1 MLTFF
6 EYVAKKDFY
15 ESLVPEFG
23 QSRFDCQENL
33 ENLFLWYSQNLDKK
47 QEFYE
52 RLDKNIR
59 NCFKHNLAAYQKPMV
74 DKNIVDS
81 ENVINSTLIRI
92 HNTVEEKI
100 KTGDLNYKTIS
111 GLVSTMIRR
120 SVIDIMRS
128 DTRAKRKGVLGF
140 NTVGTDRE
148 PRSLAGDPSLEKFG
162 LDDLLRVPNL
172 NPRQKIILTRRS
184 EGAKNQDIAAE
195 LNLRPPYT
203 TILYNDAKDKIR
215 KYYGIDAYTGNSE
228 EEY

>member
-1 MLTFF
+1 MLSFF
-6 EYVAKKDFY
+6 EYVARKDFY
-15 ESLVPEFG
+15 ESVVPEFG

-33 ENLFLWYSQNLDKK
+33 EKLFSWYSDNLGEKE
-47 QEFYE
+47 EFYD
-52 RLDKNIR
+52 RLNNNIKD
-59 NCFKHNLAAYQKPMV
+59 CFKHSLAAYQKPMV

-92 HNTVEEKI
+92 HNTIEEKI
-100 KTGDLNYKTIS
+100 KTGDLNYETIS

-128 DTRAKRKGVLGF
+128 DGRAKRKGVLGF

-148 PRSLAGDPSLEKFG
+148 PSSLVGDPAFEKMG
-162 LDDLLRVPNL
+162 LNDLLSVPNL
-172 NPRQKIILTRRS
+172 SPRQKIILTRRS

-203 TILYNDAKDKIR
+203 TTLYNDAKDKIR
-215 KYYGIDAYTGNSE
+215 KHYGLGAYIGNSE
-228 EEY
+228 E

>member
-1 MLTFF
+1 MLRFF
-6 EYVAKKDFY
+6 EYVARKDFY
-15 ESLVPEFG
+15 ESVVPEFG

-33 ENLFLWYSQNLDKK
+33 ENLFSWYSENLGEK

-59 NCFKHNLAAYQKPMV
+59 KCFKHSLAAYQKPMV
-74 DKNIVDS
+74 DQNIVDS

-128 DTRAKRKGVLGF
+128 DSRAKRKGVLGF

-148 PRSLAGDPSLEKFG
+148 PSSLVGDPAFEKMG
-162 LDDLLRVPNL
+162 LNDLLSVPNL
-172 NPRQKIILTRRS
+172 SPRQKIILTRRS

-203 TILYNDAKDKIR
+203 TFLYNDAKDKIR
-215 KYYGIDAYTGNSE
+215 KHYGLGAYTGNSE
-228 EEY
+228 E

>member
-1 MLTFF
+1 MLRFF
-6 EYVAKKDFY
+6 EYVARKDFY
-15 ESLVPEFG
+15 ESVVPEFG

-33 ENLFLWYSQNLDKK
+33 ENLFSWYSKNLGEK

-59 NCFKHNLAAYQKPMV
+59 KCFKHSLAAYQKPMV
-74 DKNIVDS
+74 DQNIVDS

-128 DTRAKRKGVLGF
+128 DSRAKRKGVLGF

-148 PRSLAGDPSLEKFG
+148 PSSLVGDPAFEKMG
-162 LDDLLRVPNL
+162 LNDLLSVPNL
-172 NPRQKIILTRRS
+172 SPRQKIILTRRS

-203 TILYNDAKDKIR
+203 TFLYNDAKDKIR
-215 KYYGIDAYTGNSE
+215 KHYGLGAYTGNSE
-228 EEY
+228 E